1 MRAEVHVP
9 MTEPTSPFRVPVAD
23 LLKRVGAQRAVRL
36 QAAAGEVLGAGAATV
51 PADAPVDLDLLLER
65 VPEGVVARG
74 TVHAPWTAECS
85 RCLAPAEGDVV
96 VHVDELFERTPV
108 PGETYPL
115 GDYAIDLAPLVR
127 DALVLELPGA
137 PLCRPDC
144 AGLCPICGG
153 DRNEV
158 PCDCH
163 TDEADPR
170 WAALQ
175 QLTDL

>member
-1 MRAEVHVP
+1 

-23 LLKRVGAQRAVRL
+23 LLKRVGAQRAVQL
-36 QAAAGEVLGAGAATV
+36 AAVAGEALGAGAATV
-51 PADAPVDLDLLLER
+51 PADAVVDVDVVLER

-74 TVHAPWTAECS
+74 RVHAPWQADCS
-85 RCLAPAEGDVV
+85 RCVAPTSGDVT
-96 VHVDELFERTPV
+96 VHIDELFERDPV

-115 GDYAIDLAPLVR
+115 GDDAVDLEPLVR
-127 DALVLELPGA
+127 DAVVLELPGA

-153 DRNEV
+153 DRNET

-163 TDEADPR
+163 TEEVDPR
-170 WAALQ
+170 WAALR
-175 QLTDL
+175 QLSDL